1 MIFYVLQLNQWS
13 DKKSIHAIL
22 QLDLNTL
29 EVKGRK
35 YKL

>member
-1 MIFYVLQLNQWS
+1 MIFYVLQLNQWG

-22 QLDLNTL
+22 QFNLNTL
-29 EVKGRK
+29 EVKGRN